1 MSNSRTEGWWQYHR
15 YVNPAP
21 VSKPVIY
28 FHVDLPS
35 SAWVN
40 LKKATKLEDVTLKCW
55 TCPRWSLATLQDAVR
70 DRRELQWITLN
81 ARPLLDLGGPEGI
94 ADTIREAAYQGWLEL
109 DRFLAQLCELSS
121 IRLTVLYNT
130 T

>member
-28 FHVDLPS
+28 FYVDMPS

-55 TCPRWSLATLQDAVR
+55 TCPRWSLATLRTAVR
-70 DRRELQWITLN
+70 DRRELQWITQN
-81 ARPLLDLGGPEGI
+81 ARTLLGLGGPEGA

-109 DRFLAQLCELSS
+109 DPFLAQLCELSS
-121 IRLTVLYNT
+121 IRLTVLYDT